1 MNAKLACCVFVVSS
15 TLVATARVEAACT
28 ISATGVSFGT
38 YDVFTSG
45 ADASTGTITYRC
57 SASVTNVQITIST
70 GASPTYTPRTLVKGS
85 ENLQYNLYQDSAH
98 LTVWGDGTGGT
109 GTYTRANP
117 PKNQDV
123 LLTIFGQVPA
133 LQDVSVGSYSDTL
146 VVTVN
151 F

>member
-1 MNAKLACCVFVVSS
+1 RVLPRRARSRRLPRAAVDQRRQLHLHPAHTAVERAGHSGRDRDLRRRVSSPADSPMNAKLACCVFVVSS

-85 ENLQYNLYQDSAH
+85 EN
-98 LTVWGDGTGGT
+98 
-109 GTYTRANP
+109 
-117 PKNQDV
+117 
-123 LLTIFGQVPA
+123 
-133 LQDVSVGSYSDTL
+133 
-146 VVTVN
+146 
-151 F
+151 

>member
-15 TLVATARVEAACT
+15 TLAATARVEAACT
-28 ISATGVSFGT
+28 VSATGVSFGT

-45 ADASTGTITYRC
+45 ADTSTGTITYRC
-57 SASVTNVQITIST
+57 AASTAAVQITIST
-70 GASPTYTPRTLVKGS
+70 GASPTYTPRTLVKGG
-85 ENLQYNLYQDSAH
+85 EKLQYNLYQDSAY
-98 LTVWGDGTGGT
+98 LTIWGDGTGGT

-123 LLTIFGQVPA
+123 ILTIFGRVPA
-133 LQDVSVGSYSDTL
+133 QQDVSVGNYNDTL
-146 VVTVN
+146 VVTIN